1 MKNSFLE
8 KYKEQQLRACQ
19 LKQCSILEE
28 IDRICKKHSIGY
40 WLDGG
45 SILGAV
51 RHGGFIPWDDDIDI
65 AMRQEDL
72 DRFVQ
77 VAPSEL
83 RAGLMLQTPDNEP
96 TKEPIVKV
104 RDLNS
109 FYVEGSDRFDADY
122 QKGLYV
128 DIFPFIDYPSV
139 SPSFCKRHVRNISR
153 CYSILHKP
161 HYFGLRSFAEYFWFS
176 ASYVASQCMWHLACL
191 VRPKGEHMGN
201 VLVNNGY
208 GVIHRTDSIFPL
220 GTVEFE
226 GRQFSA
232 PANPDAYLKD
242 LYRDYMSIP
251 PVEKR
256 KIHSV
261 FIMPELIPQ
270 ASDESSAE

>member
-1 MKNSFLE
+1 MRNTFLE
-8 KYKEQQLRACQ
+8 QFKEQQLRPCQ
-19 LKQCSILEE
+19 LKQLSILEE
-28 IDRICKKHSIGY
+28 IDRICRKHSIGY

-65 AMRQEDL
+65 AMLQEDL
-72 DRFVQ
+72 ERFKQ
-77 VAPSEL
+77 VAPNEL
-83 RAGLMLQTPDNEP
+83 RDGLMLQTPDNEP

-109 FYVEGSDRFDADY
+109 FYVEGSDQFDQDY

-139 SPSFCKRHVRNISR
+139 SPTFCKKHVRQISR
-153 CYSILHKP
+153 CYSIMHKP
-161 HYFGLRSFAEYFWFS
+161 HYWGLKSFVEFFWCS
-176 ASYVASQCMWHLACL
+176 AQYLWARLMWKAACAL
-191 VRPKGEHMGN
+191 KPKGEYMGN
-201 VLVNNGY
+201 VLINNGY
-208 GVIHRTDSIFPL
+208 GVIHRKDSILPL
-220 GTVEFE
+220 STVMFE
-226 GRQFSA
+226 GKSFSA

-242 LYRDYMSIP
+242 LYKDYMTIP

-261 FIMPELIPQ
+261 FILPELVG
-270 ASDESSAE
+270 